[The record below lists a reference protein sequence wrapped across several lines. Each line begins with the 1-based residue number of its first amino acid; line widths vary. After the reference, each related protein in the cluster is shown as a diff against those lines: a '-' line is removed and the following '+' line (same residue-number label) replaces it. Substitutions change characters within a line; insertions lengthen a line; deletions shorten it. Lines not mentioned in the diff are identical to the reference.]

1 VFGYASAARLDRR
14 EGKAAIGVDVGG
26 TKVAF
31 GLLDACTLEL
41 LAKSQIPTK
50 RERGGESILAAVK
63 TEAAALAA
71 TAAREGRHVVGLGL
85 AMPEIVDLSGSIT
98 SSVVIPQWD
107 RLPVGVALGAIAPV
121 RVDADVRA
129 AAFAEAVRGA
139 GRGLSYYLYLI
150 VGTGISYC
158 AVHEGRPIAGAH
170 GGALNIGT
178 SILDLRPGSS
188 DNEQPVLE
196 RIASGSALV
205 ERYVARGG
213 ATERAEDVLKAAQ
226 TGDRRAR
233 DVIREGARAL
243 GVGVALLVNLLD
255 PEAIIVGGGLGSADT
270 DYWNTA
276 ERWARRHMYSDIAC
290 AIPIHHAQLGP
301 DGGVIGAGLVG
312 LLRG

>member
-1 VFGYASAARLDRR
+1 VFGYASADRLDRR
-14 EGKAAIGVDVGG
+14 PGNAAIGVDVGG

-31 GLLDACTLEL
+31 GLLDASTLEL
-41 LAKSQIPTK
+41 LAKSQIPTA

-71 TAAREGRHVVGLGL
+71 TAARKGRHVVGLGL

-98 SSVVIPQWD
+98 SSAVIPQWD
-107 RLPVGVALGAIAPV
+107 RLPVGAALGAIAPV

-129 AAFAEAVRGA
+129 AAFAEAVCGA
-139 GRGLSYYLYLI
+139 GRGVSYYLFLI

-178 SILDLRPGSS
+178 STLDLLPGSS
-188 DNEQPVLE
+188 DTEQPVLE

-205 ERYVARGG
+205 ERYLARGG
-213 ATERAEDVLKAAQ
+213 AAERAEDVLKAAQ
-226 TGDRRAR
+226 AGDRRASDILR
-233 DVIREGARAL
+233 DGAGAL

-276 ERWARRHMYSDIAC
+276 EEWARRHMYSDIAR